1 MAEGID
7 ASVNVLIF
15 SGDCCIRALAGS
27 GLPGGSH
34 LDRAVY
40 EVKIISDFA
49 AAHNLRN
56 FRGKCESLHGH
67 NWKVE
72 VVLRGTD
79 LDDSGVLV
87 DFGEVK
93 KVTRELLEE
102 LDHHYLNDIPFFQSN
117 NPSSENI
124 ARYLFH
130 RLAARFN
137 GNGFWLQSVSA
148 WESDN
153 ACATYINVD
162 PRA

>member
-1 MAEGID
+1 
-7 ASVNVLIF
+7 VNQ
-15 SGDCCIRALAGS
+15 
-27 GLPGGSH
+27 
-34 LDRAVY
+34 AVY

-49 AAHNLRN
+49 AAHHLRN

-79 LDDSGVLV
+79 LDESGVLV
-87 DFGEVK
+87 DFSEVK
-93 KVTRELLEE
+93 QVTRSLLEE

-130 RLAARFN
+130 RLAERFSD
-137 GNGFWLQSVSA
+137 NGFWLHSVSA
-148 WESDN
+148 WESEN
-153 ACATYINVD
+153 ACATYMNVD
-162 PRA
+162 SRA